1 MKITCLNINITGLQ
15 NIRESHTL
23 YINLSQTFS
32 NKYQISLK
40 QNKNKHTPW
49 CVATIN
55 KEIG

>member
-32 NKYQISLK
+32 IKYQISLK
-40 QNKNKHTPW
+40 QKQ
-49 CVATIN
+49 
-55 KEIG
+55 E